1 MAVAREA
8 VARSLSRAE
17 QVARF
22 SANLSIMWPDLDVYD
37 RFEAAANAGF
47 RFVEIGVIDRLDHE
61 RIRGHLVDL
70 GQTLVLF
77 NPFAGDLQRHELGFV
92 GVPGREDDFSRAL
105 SAALSLAGKLE
116 TRMLNTLVGVVDEDR
131 RDEANE
137 TAIRNLSKAASA
149 AAEVGVTL
157 LVEAVNTVDVPDY
170 LAATTA
176 EAARLVTAVDRP
188 NVRMLFDLYHSAVAG
203 ENVEDSLHSYLP
215 LIGHIH
221 VADYP
226 GRHEPGTGSLP
237 IAELIAGLDRAGY
250 DGFIGLEYSPAAD
263 TAAGLGWLASL
274 PSRTDRDGGLVGS
287 A

>member
-1 MAVAREA
+1 M
-8 VARSLSRAE
+8 
-17 QVARF
+17 ARF

-47 RFVEIGVIDRLDHE
+47 RFVEIGVINMLDHE
-61 RIRGHLVDL
+61 RICEQLANL
-70 GQTLVLF
+70 SLTLVLF
-77 NPFAGDLQRHELGFV
+77 NPFPGDWHEHELGFV
-92 GVPGREDDFSRAL
+92 GVPGREDDFNRAL

-116 TRMLNTLVGVVDEDR
+116 TRMLNTLVGVVSENR
-131 RDEANE
+131 RDQAYE

-149 AAEVGVTL
+149 AAEMGVTL

-188 NVRMLFDLYHSAVAG
+188 NVRMLFDVYHSAVAG
-203 ENVEDSLHSYLP
+203 ENVEDSLHTYLP

-221 VADYP
+221 IADHP
-226 GRHEPGTGSLP
+226 GRHEPGTGNLP
-237 IAELIAGLDRAGY
+237 IAEFIAGLGRAGY
-250 DGFIGLEYSPAAD
+250 DGFIGLEYSPAGE
-263 TAAGLGWLASL
+263 TAAGLGWMASFT
-274 PSRTDRDGGLVGS
+274 PRTDRDGGSVGG